1 MTYAELQF
9 ILSEYNNY
17 DNTYFEN
24 GIRASF
30 AYWGAQNGTPVADA
44 AVNSYL
50 AAVGAATP
58 EKVAVQKYIDLYTN
72 GTEGWTE
79 YRRTGYPVQLLKP
92 DEISCVSEGRNIL
105 FSALNDTK
113 GDIAARAKYPTNE
126 STLNGENFSDAI
138 SKLEGKTNNYYSKMF
153 WDVRTSAVSHPA
165 NK

>member
-9 ILSEYNNY
+9 ILSEYHNY
-17 DNTYFEN
+17 DNTLFGV

-30 AYWGAQNGTPVADA
+30 EYWGAQNGTPIAVAD
-44 AVNSYL
+44 VDNYL
-50 AAVGAATP
+50 KAVGDATP
-58 EKVAVQKYIDLYTN
+58 EKVAIQKYIDLYTN

-79 YRRTGYPVQLLKP
+79 YRRTGYPEQLLKP
-92 DEISCVSEGRNIL
+92 GEISCVSAGKDIR

-126 STLNGENFSDAI
+126 SSLNGKSFSDAV
-138 SKLEGKTNNYYSKMF
+138 SKLEGGTNNYYSKMF
-153 WDVRTSAVSHPA
+153 WDVRTSSNLHPA